1 MVKFEM
7 STKSINLKNKRL
19 LATFVSLAFTN
30 AHAEGYYFNSNDL
43 KSFGVNSDSANKLLE
58 SDSLQPGTQRLSF
71 VVNGRKVPFDGRVV
85 IENDGY
91 PCLTISLLDDLDIDT
106 NHVKFDKSG
115 CLLNGS
121 GSDLLVKTNP
131 KRQEI
136 EIIAPI
142 NMIAS
147 NKSGYVEGGNAA
159 LLNYSLQGFNIRG
172 KNSRNDS
179 YAGFLTAGFNTDNW
193 IFRNKSTV
201 SSYNGENEFKNNE
214 TYAQKTFESLGKT
227 LRVGDVD
234 YYDQFYGVSLRGLQ
248 WTPDPSLAGGPVTS
262 LQGFSNEDSQIT
274 VYQLGQL
281 VYAGRVQAGHYKINS
296 VPVLNSQAPYEV
308 VLRGANGAE
317 TKSIVTAAEANIY
330 QTTRYNDGLSLAVG
344 KATNI
349 KSKYN
354 NEPLVA
360 TTSYN
365 WSMSDSL
372 TVGAGNLF
380 TNKYFSLA
388 GQATFNFTA
397 KNSISVSQYVSSDKS
412 IPEITHNGGS
422 TSVLLTNALG
432 DRFSLSNTLGYR
444 TGGYRGVED
453 LGLNYNSY
461 YKWQQSNSLSA
472 NFDSIG
478 SLSLSYSLNEGDG
491 HKDNNYS
498 FTWGRSFYSAY
509 VTATLQKQKIEYN
522 NKLTTE
528 TRLYAQL
535 SIPLSN
541 RQRINSSYTSS
552 DNWHRSSVDYRSSEN
567 SGFNYGVGYAKE
579 TNKIR
584 TLDTAFV
591 EASKTAKFAHF
602 GGRVSVSDD
611 FKSLSTYVSGGVL
624 LNNNAVTFS
633 PYEIGDTFGVVNV
646 GKYPNIEI
654 QTPNGKVWTDNKGN
668 AVVSSLNSFS
678 SNLIE
683 VNTKTAPKNLNIMS
697 GIKRVIPSRGTFRNI
712 VFDTKEVNR
721 VLIYAVDKSNKPLP
735 HGAFVTDSRSDAI
748 VGFVEQ
754 GGMIFLNDTPKDP
767 VKVSLG
773 NNMYC
778 SIKMNDDTPSAQSG
792 AFVTVHKTCE

>member
-1 MVKFEM
+1 D
-7 STKSINLKNKRL
+7 
-19 LATFVSLAFTN
+19 
-30 AHAEGYYFNSNDL
+30 SNDL

-58 SDSLQPGTQRLSF
+58 SDSLQPGAQRLSF

-85 IENDGY
+85 VENDGY
-91 PCLTISLLDDLDIDT
+91 PCLTTSLLNDLDIDT

-344 KATNI
+344 KA
-349 KSKYN
+349 
-354 NEPLVA
+354 
-360 TTSYN
+360 
-365 WSMSDSL
+365 
-372 TVGAGNLF
+372 
-380 TNKYFSLA
+380 
-388 GQATFNFTA
+388 
-397 KNSISVSQYVSSDKS
+397 
-412 IPEITHNGGS
+412 
-422 TSVLLTNALG
+422 
-432 DRFSLSNTLGYR
+432 
-444 TGGYRGVED
+444 
-453 LGLNYNSY
+453 
-461 YKWQQSNSLSA
+461 
-472 NFDSIG
+472 
-478 SLSLSYSLNEGDG
+478 
-491 HKDNNYS
+491 
-498 FTWGRSFYSAY
+498 
-509 VTATLQKQKIEYN
+509 
-522 NKLTTE
+522 
-528 TRLYAQL
+528 
-535 SIPLSN
+535 
-541 RQRINSSYTSS
+541 
-552 DNWHRSSVDYRSSEN
+552 
-567 SGFNYGVGYAKE
+567 
-579 TNKIR
+579 
-584 TLDTAFV
+584 
-591 EASKTAKFAHF
+591 
-602 GGRVSVSDD
+602 
-611 FKSLSTYVSGGVL
+611 
-624 LNNNAVTFS
+624 
-633 PYEIGDTFGVVNV
+633 
-646 GKYPNIEI
+646 
-654 QTPNGKVWTDNKGN
+654 
-668 AVVSSLNSFS
+668 
-678 SNLIE
+678 
-683 VNTKTAPKNLNIMS
+683 
-697 GIKRVIPSRGTFRNI
+697 
-712 VFDTKEVNR
+712 
-721 VLIYAVDKSNKPLP
+721 
-735 HGAFVTDSRSDAI
+735 
-748 VGFVEQ
+748 
-754 GGMIFLNDTPKDP
+754 
-767 VKVSLG
+767 
-773 NNMYC
+773 
-778 SIKMNDDTPSAQSG
+778 
-792 AFVTVHKTCE
+792 